1 MVGAEDLLIDTW
13 LMSCRVLG
21 RQVEPTTLNL
31 VADQAKRLG
40 ARRLIGEYL
49 PTKKNGM
56 VKDHYTKLGFTLAEQ
71 GADGSSRSVLDLPTF
86 APASTFIT
94 VTEA

>member
-1 MVGAEDLLIDTW
+1 
-13 LMSCRVLG
+13 
-21 RQVEPTTLNL
+21 VEPTTLNL
-31 VADQAKRLG
+31 IADSAKRLG

-56 VKDHYTKLGFTLAEQ
+56 VRDHYAKLGFTVVET
-71 GADGSSRSVLDLPTF
+71 GEDGRSRAVLDLPTF
-86 APASTFIT
+86 TPASTFIT